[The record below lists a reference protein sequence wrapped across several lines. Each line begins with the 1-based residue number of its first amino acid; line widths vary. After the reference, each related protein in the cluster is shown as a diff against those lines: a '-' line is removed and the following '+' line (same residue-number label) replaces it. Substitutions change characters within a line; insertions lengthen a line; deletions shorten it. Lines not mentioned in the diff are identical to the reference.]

1 MSIVSFGSPF
11 VSTLLAI
18 RLITGDSTSS
28 MGAFRGSNH
37 QNLMQL
43 SFLINS

>member
-11 VSTLLAI
+11 VYLLAI

>member
-18 RLITGDSTSS
+18 RLITGRRHILNGRVPWIESPECNCR
-28 MGAFRGSNH
+28 F
-37 QNLMQL
+37 
-43 SFLINS
+43 

>member
-28 MGAFRGSNH
+28 NGRVPWIESPESDATVVFN
-37 QNLMQL
+37 
-43 SFLINS
+43 

>member
-11 VSTLLAI
+11 VLLAI

-43 SFLINS
+43 SLLINS